1 MSKWNSE
8 NICKFL
14 DIYEDYELLWNTRLE
29 DYMNKSKRESALQRL
44 VSVIAEHNLGHF
56 TCDMLRKR
64 IKSIKT
70 VYRTE
75 LMKVVK
81 SQKNGASPE
90 EIYRPKLSWFAKADA
105 FLNDVTSNRKS
116 TCNLVS
122 VFQLKIFHVHI
133 FRTATSSC
141 LCDLLFMKQYTS
153 R

>member
-1 MSKWNSE
+1 
-8 NICKFL
+8 
-14 DIYEDYELLWNTRLE
+14 
-29 DYMNKSKRESALQRL
+29 MNKRKRESALRRL
-44 VSVIAEHNLGHF
+44 VSVIAEHGLGHF

-75 LMKVVK
+75 LKKVVK
-81 SQKNGASPE
+81 SKKSGASPE

-105 FLNDVTSNRKS
+105 FLNDVTSSRRS

-122 VFQLKIFHVHI
+122 VFKLKILYVHI

-141 LCDLLFMKQYTS
+141 VCDSLFMKYYTS